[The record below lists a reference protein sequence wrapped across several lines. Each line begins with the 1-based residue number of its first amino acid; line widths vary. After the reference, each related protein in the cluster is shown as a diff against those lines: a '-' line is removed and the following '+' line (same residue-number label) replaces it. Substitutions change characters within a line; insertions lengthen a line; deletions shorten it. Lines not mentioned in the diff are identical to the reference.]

1 MLAYLMMFLLFVVAV
16 FLVLLI
22 LVQRGKGG
30 GLAGALGGMGGQ
42 SAFGTKA
49 GDTFTKITI
58 GTAALWI
65 VLCIA
70 SVRLLAPSK
79 TQFDEGLGGQKAN
92 QAAQENPAGDTGKE
106 TAVPEK
112 SSE

>member
-1 MLAYLMMFLLFVVAV
+1 MVVLFVAAV
-16 FLVLLI
+16 VLILLV

-58 GTAALWI
+58 GVATFWILLCVVSVGALRHRTAGKLDVA
-65 VLCIA
+65 A
-70 SVRLLAPSK
+70 PTQAPAAPS
-79 TQFDEGLGGQKAN
+79 QDAGS
-92 QAAQENPAGDTGKE
+92 PAGGPPAAPAAPAGEAPAK
-106 TAVPEK
+106 
-112 SSE
+112 